1 MFPATEWLVIA
12 AAYVIGCFTAGYY
25 LVRFLAKKDIH
36 EIGSGN
42 VGARNVSRVLGS
54 SGFIA
59 TLVID
64 LLKGMAAVWIA
75 QSFEVGPYW
84 LIAAYLAVIAG
95 HIWPVQL
102 RFHGGKGIAT
112 AIGVMLMLGPLIMAL
127 VIIQFLCIFAVNRSF
142 TISGL
147 FSIAITPFSLLILGQ
162 PVVHIVGIA
171 ALAALVLFS
180 HRENLAIRLK
190 KKNPS

>member
-1 MFPATEWLVIA
+1 MFPVTEWLVIA
-12 AAYVIGCFTAGYY
+12 AAYGIGCLTAGYY

-54 SGFIA
+54 PGFIA

-75 QSFEVGPYW
+75 QSFGVGPYW

-102 RFHGGKGIAT
+102 RFRGGKGIAT
-112 AIGVMLMLGPLIMAL
+112 AIGVMLMLGPLTMGL
-127 VIIQFLCIFAVNRSF
+127 VIIQFLCIYVVNRSF

-147 FSIAITPFSLLILGQ
+147 FGIAVTPFTLLIFGQ
-162 PVVHIVGIA
+162 PVAHVVGIA
-171 ALAALVLFS
+171 ALAVLVCYS
-180 HRENLAIRLK
+180 HRENLAARL